1 MSSGD
6 TVHQLFTTLA
16 WDDLLRAALLLI
28 AGLILS
34 RLYMR
39 LMRRGVFDHM
49 PRFGRQLGGWI
60 IFGLF
65 VTAALHQLGFNIGVL
80 LGAAGVLSVALG
92 FAAQTSAANIISGLF
107 VLGERSFQVGDVIQV
122 GNNTGEVLSVDMLS
136 VKLRTYD
143 NRYVRIPNETIIK
156 SDVVNLS
163 KFPIRRFDL
172 QISLAYQS
180 DISKAREVLLQVA
193 AINPICLEEP
203 HPLVILQGFA
213 EGKVDIQFSV
223 WASREN
229 YFELRN
235 GIQEQIKLAFD
246 AAGLELPTPQRTIY
260 LKSETATPNPKAGPT
275 QHKDESAMGN
285 QRETTP
291 AGTQAQTP
299 SEIANHV

>member
-1 MSSGD
+1 MNASN
-6 TVHQLFTTLA
+6 TTHQLFSSLA

-28 AGLILS
+28 AGFVLS

-39 LMRRGVFDHM
+39 LMRRGVLDHL
-49 PRFGRQLGGWI
+49 PRFGRQLGGWLI
-60 IFGLF
+60 LGLF
-65 VTAALHQLGFNIGVL
+65 ITAALHQLGFNIGVL

-107 VLGERSFQVGDVIQV
+107 VIGERSFQVGDVIQI

-156 SDVVNLS
+156 SDMVNLS

-172 QISLAYQS
+172 QIAIAPDT
-180 DISKAREVLLQVA
+180 DIARAREVLLQVA
-193 AINPICLEEP
+193 AANPICLEEP
-203 HPLVILQGFA
+203 RPLVILQGFT

-223 WASREN
+223 WAAREN
-229 YFELRN
+229 FFELRN

-246 AAGLELPTPQRTIY
+246 AAGIELPAPRRTVF
-260 LKSETATPNPKAGPT
+260 LKAEHGASGEEENPMTSAPNKNARLR
-275 QHKDESAMGN
+275 A
-285 QRETTP
+285 
-291 AGTQAQTP
+291 QAP
-299 SEIANHV
+299 DHV